1 MSQPLVSFTW
11 ETPRMAIN
19 LIESRRNSQKSL
31 RSTLVSVALHAA
43 VITLAVY
50 ATASAGE
57 RVKAPGEVIVDIF
70 PPQTAKPTTARS
82 PVSHPAAPRA
92 PAMPHGP
99 VLDPPF
105 EIPDRLPPIDSS
117 VGTSLPESLF
127 TNGGSRDGSSESE
140 SGAGVDSGEPWSA
153 SQVEKPAL
161 PRDHNPNPKYPSM
174 LETSRTEG
182 TVLAQFVV
190 DTLGRADMGTFR
202 VLESTNELF
211 SSSVRAA
218 IQQWRFYP
226 AEAGGRKVK
235 QIVQLPLKFVAPH
248 H

>member
-1 MSQPLVSFTW
+1 MSQPLASFTW
-11 ETPRMAIN
+11 ETPRMSIN
-19 LIESRRNSQKSL
+19 LIESRRRREKSFGETVI
-31 RSTLVSVALHAA
+31 SIAMHAA

-57 RVKAPGEVIVDIF
+57 RIKARAELITPLS
-70 PPQTAKPTTARS
+70 PPQTAKPTTTHP
-82 PVSHPAAPRA
+82 PVSHPGAPRA
-92 PAMPHGP
+92 PAPPHGP
-99 VLDPPF
+99 VLNPRI
-105 EIPDRLPPIDSS
+105 EIHDKLPPIDSS
-117 VGTSLPESLF
+117 VGTSVPESLF
-127 TNGGSRDGSSESE
+127 PIDGGDARSSESE
-140 SGAGVDSGEPWSA
+140 SRSGVDSGQPWSA
-153 SQVEKPAL
+153 SRVEKPAL
-161 PRDHNPNPKYPSM
+161 PRDQNPSPRYPSV
-174 LETSRTEG
+174 LESSRTEG
-182 TVLAQFVV
+182 MVLAQFVV
-190 DTLGRADMGTFR
+190 DTLGRADMRTFK

>member
-1 MSQPLVSFTW
+1 MLQQLASFTW
-11 ETPRMAIN
+11 ETPRMSID
-19 LIESRRNSQKSL
+19 LIESRRRPEKSFGETVI
-31 RSTLVSVALHAA
+31 SIALHAT

-57 RVKAPGEVIVDIF
+57 RIKPPIEVITPIY
-70 PPQTAKPTTARS
+70 PPQTAKPTTTHS
-82 PVSHPAAPRA
+82 PVLHPSAPRV

-99 VLDPPF
+99 ALNPPIV
-105 EIPDRLPPIDSS
+105 IPDKLPPIDSS
-117 VGTSLPESLF
+117 FGASPPESLF
-127 TNGGSRDGSSESE
+127 TIGGGDAGSSESE
-140 SGAGVDSGEPWSA
+140 SGSGVDSGQPWSA

-161 PRDHNPNPKYPSM
+161 PRDHNPSPKYPSL
-174 LETSRTEG
+174 LESSRIEG

-190 DTLGRADMGTFR
+190 DTLGRADMGSFT
-202 VLESTNELF
+202 VLESSNDLF
-211 SSSVRAA
+211 SASVRAA
-218 IQQWRFYP
+218 IQHWRFFP

>member
-1 MSQPLVSFTW
+1 MLQPLVSFTW
-11 ETPRMAIN
+11 ETPRMSIN
-19 LIESRRNSQKSL
+19 LIESKRESQRSL
-31 RSTLVSVALHAA
+31 RSTMLSIALHAA

-57 RVKAPGEVIVDIF
+57 RIKPPIEVITPLY
-70 PPQTAKPTTARS
+70 PPQTSKPTPTHA
-82 PVSHPAAPRA
+82 PVSHPSAPRA
-92 PAMPHGP
+92 PAPPRGP
-99 VLDPPF
+99 VFNPHFDIHD
-105 EIPDRLPPIDSS
+105 ELPPIDSS
-117 VGTSLPESLF
+117 VGASLPESLF
-127 TNGGSRDGSSESE
+127 TNGGSREGSSESE
-140 SGAGVDSGEPWSA
+140 SGSGVDSGQPWSA

-161 PRDHNPNPKYPSM
+161 PRDHNPNPKYPSV
-174 LETSRTEG
+174 LENSRTEG

-190 DTLGRADMGTFR
+190 DTLGRADMGTLK
-202 VLESTNELF
+202 VLESSNDLF

-226 AEAGGRKVK
+226 AEAGGRRVK